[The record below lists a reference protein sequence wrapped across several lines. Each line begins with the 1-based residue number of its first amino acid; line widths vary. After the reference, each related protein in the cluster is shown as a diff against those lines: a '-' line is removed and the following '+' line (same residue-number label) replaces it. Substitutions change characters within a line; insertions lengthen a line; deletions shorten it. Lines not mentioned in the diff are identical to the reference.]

1 MNDDLRS
8 QTELLSGS
16 RRRTSDARPYNDGVF
31 SNNAA
36 VGAAIG
42 RPPVEIRSDV
52 KQHASAKEIIAIT
65 TGRASEITI
74 I

>member
-1 MNDDLRS
+1 M
-8 QTELLSGS
+8 TE
-16 RRRTSDARPYNDGVF
+16 PQKNHI
-31 SNNAA
+31 

-42 RPPVEIRSDV
+42 RPPVNVRSNV

-65 TGRASEITI
+65 TGQASEITI

>member
-1 MNDDLRS
+1 MIV
-8 QTELLSGS
+8 QTKI
-16 RRRTSDARPYNDGVF
+16 TAP
-31 SNNAA
+31 

-42 RPPVEIRSDV
+42 RPSVEIRSDV

-65 TGRASEITI
+65 TGQASEITI